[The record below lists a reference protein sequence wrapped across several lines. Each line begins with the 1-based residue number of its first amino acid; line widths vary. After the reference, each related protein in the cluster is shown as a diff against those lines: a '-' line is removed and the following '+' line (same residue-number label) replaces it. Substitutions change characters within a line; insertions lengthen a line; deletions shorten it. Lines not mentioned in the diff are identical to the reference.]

1 MPTSPDTLLIVM
13 ALEQEAQ
20 GVLSTLGAQVLFTG
34 VGKINAAYHLTRQLT
49 WLESQGRTPRLVLN
63 FGTAGSQTLATG
75 SLVACQRFV
84 QRDMDATGLGFE
96 LGRTPFDTLSS
107 ELDFPAVFQDLPHV
121 TCGSADRFETRPV
134 ALPCDVFDMEAYALA
149 KVCTLANVPFA
160 CVKYVTDGADP
171 EAAQDWHSALPHAA
185 RAFGN
190 LYQRLLNAE
199 PAR

>member
-1 MPTSPDTLLIVM
+1 MPTSPDTPLIVM

-20 GVLSTLGAQVLFTG
+20 GVLSMLGAHVLFTG
-34 VGKINAAYHLTRQLT
+34 VGKVNAAFQLTRHLM
-49 WLESQGRTPRLVLN
+49 LLDAQGRTPRLVLN
-63 FGTAGSQTLATG
+63 FGTAGSRTLATG

-96 LGRTPFDTLSS
+96 LGRTPFDTLAA
-107 ELDFPAVFQDLPHV
+107 ELEFPAVFQELPHV
-121 TCGSADRFETRPV
+121 TCGSADRFETAPV

-171 EAAQDWHSALPHAA
+171 EASQDWHSALPHAA
-185 RAFGN
+185 RAFAT
-190 LYQRLLNAE
+190 LYQRLLSAE
-199 PAR
+199 PGR